1 MTKYY
6 RRGKFTNKSKSIYM
20 WDCPSKTLNQDFAG
34 IQKSVKTLIV
44 RGIGYRAFALKNDL
58 LGLVNNA
65 PAFISTTRPVFTDS
79 IFDDAQEITQAS
91 IFEFPATRYL
101 SVRAGHTRD
110 LYLPLKTEVK
120 CLTSKKDRK
129 LAILS
134 SDKILAANLAK
145 TVHLYRAPSVYTGR
159 GVRIKH
165 ERPIRKAGKK
175 DKQKGRAF

>member
-1 MTKYY
+1 VQ
-6 RRGKFTNKSKSIYM
+6 KF
-20 WDCPSKTLNQDFAG
+20 
-34 IQKSVKTLIV
+34 VKTLIV
-44 RGIGYRAFALKNDL
+44 RGIGYRAFALKNDII
-58 LGLVNNA
+58 GNA
-65 PAFISTTRPVFTDS
+65 GTSTAFASSTRPLFTELELDEV
-79 IFDDAQEITQAS
+79 QELNQVCA
-91 IFEFPATRYL
+91 FEFPADKYL

-110 LYLPLKTEVK
+110 LYLPVHGRVK

-134 SDKILAANLAK
+134 ADKMLAANLAK

-165 ERPIRKAGKK
+165 VRPVRKAGKK